1 MRAFLPQ
8 LDHKLEDFF
17 RDLEGFLREDCL
29 FQSSRRILL
38 KTQKALSVQFYF
50 PENKGDVSGLFR
62 ALFHAF
68 ESCVCGNGFRN
79 VASSLNMCSI
89 QA

>member
-8 LDHKLEDFF
+8 LYHKLEDFF
-17 RDLEGFLREDCL
+17 RDLEGLLREEHGL

-50 PENKGDVSGLFR
+50 PENKGNVSGLFR
-62 ALFHAF
+62 TLFRAF
-68 ESCVCGNGFRN
+68 ESCICGNGF
-79 VASSLNMCSI
+79 
-89 QA
+89 